1 MSGKKKGKKIQFKII
16 KEFKAFIT
24 RGNVIDLA
32 VGMIVGAAFTAIV
45 NALVNNIFKPLIN
58 AIPMGGVE
66 GLITM
71 LVAKTADG
79 LTLAQAQAAGVEFI
93 VDLSKSVYIDWGAFI
108 MAIINFLLTAVVLF
122 SLVKVIN
129 TLRDGWGGLKK
140 EAAFLNSLTDE
151 EKAELKKQG
160 FSRRQIKKVQAE
172 RAAEAAAAA
181 KQAEEEAKAAAAK
194 VESVEDILKD
204 IRTLLA
210 RLNEADAKAVL
221 EESLCMGADEGL
233 LLSDRA
239 FGGADV
245 LATSYCLSLGVK
257 KFGDFD
263 LVLCGKQTTDGDTA
277 QVGPELAERLGI
289 DHAANVLKIDAIDDK
304 FVTVT
309 IDLDGI
315 EQTQKMALPCLLTLE
330 KDANSPRL
338 PSYLKKKAIRPE
350 QISICSSKD
359 FPDAN
364 MGMLGLK
371 GSPTQVERI
380 FPPAVNTEQSKL
392 SGTPDELACQLRD
405 LLVAE
410 KFI

>member
-1 MSGKKKGKKIQFKII
+1 MNII
-16 KEFKAFIT
+16 VCVKQVPGTNK
-24 RGNVIDLA
+24 VDIDP
-32 VGMIVGAAFTAIV
+32 VTG
-45 NALVNNIFKPLIN
+45 
-58 AIPMGGVE
+58 
-66 GLITM
+66 
-71 LVAKTADG
+71 
-79 LTLAQAQAAGVEFI
+79 TL
-93 VDLSKSVYIDWGAFI
+93 K
-108 MAIINFLLTAVVLF
+108 
-122 SLVKVIN
+122 
-129 TLRDGWGGLKK
+129 RDGVSSKMNPYDLFALECALELAEQNGG
-140 EAAFLNSLTDE
+140 
-151 EKAELKKQG
+151 
-160 FSRRQIKKVQAE
+160 
-172 RAAEAAAAA
+172 
-181 KQAEEEAKAAAAK
+181 
-194 VESVEDILKD
+194 SVK
-204 IRTLLA
+204 TLSMGPPQ
-210 RLNEADAKAVL
+210 AKAVL

-315 EQTQKMALPCLLTLE
+315 EQTQKMALTCLITLE

-338 PSYLKKKAIRPE
+338 PSYLKNKAIRPE
-350 QISICSSKD
+350 QISIWSSKD